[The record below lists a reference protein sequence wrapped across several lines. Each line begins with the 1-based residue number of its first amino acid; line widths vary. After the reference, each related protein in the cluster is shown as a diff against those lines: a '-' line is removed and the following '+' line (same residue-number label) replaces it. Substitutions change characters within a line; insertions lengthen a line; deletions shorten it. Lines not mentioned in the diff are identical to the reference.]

1 MCGAFKGNIVHSR
14 FEIFFTGEVIIYY
27 WSFVIDV
34 GQIIVIRLSDGKV

>member
-1 MCGAFKGNIVHSR
+1 MCGTFKGNIVHSR
-14 FEIFFTGEVIIYY
+14 FEILFTEEVIIYY